1 MLCVEF
7 ASVRGGSFGVPSQ
20 VFLNAIVLSIMRMP
34 ITAVIL
40 ILVLVLNINSMTC
53 NPPQI
58 YRLIP
63 DTV

>member
-20 VFLNAIVLSIMRMP
+20 VFLNTIVLSIMRMP

-40 ILVLVLNINSMTC
+40 ILVLNINSMTC